1 MKPFLEGFAILVVVD
16 FVVIAVLFIGNAY
29 HERKYQRHERK
40 YQRSKSAQPDL
51 DDIIALFSTE
61 SEADEVQAVSG
72 YVLELNATEANVL
85 RLGDNGIVTAIT
97 LLGPAEN
104 AADAETLAGICGW
117 QTASEWADGETAF
130 ASIVPKPISV
140 AFVGTSEILPDDAVR
155 MARNAGV
162 EVVDYISQRV
172 EEAEGKTYIS
182 FSVDKPRGWVDSEIP
197 AYA

>member
-1 MKPFLEGFAILVVVD
+1 MKLFLEIVITLVALNVAVVL
-16 FVVIAVLFIGNAY
+16 VLVIGNAI
-29 HERKYQRHERK
+29 HERRRRGGSEMQ
-40 YQRSKSAQPDL
+40 APDI
-51 DDIIALFSTE
+51 DDIIATLTE
-61 SEADEVQAVSG
+61 EVEEGAVVRG
-72 YVLELNATEANVL
+72 YVLELARGEASVL
-85 RLGDNGIVTAIT
+85 RLGDNGIVNAIT

-140 AFVGTSEILPDDAVR
+140 AFVGTSEIFPDDAVR

-172 EEAEGKTYIS
+172 EEAEGKTYVS